1 MQHSPAG
8 GAAAAAG
15 VGLREGLD
23 RLGPL
28 YHATQYPGQTSPEQG
43 VFASVFPTTGQPA
56 FPQTQASATPQDAV
70 TLNWQPTDSLYG
82 LPHPARQGDGSQP
95 GFGVYPWL
103 RPGDGSVSL
112 DTPDTGTLPSP
123 AIHDFEM
130 LTVAPE
136 DAFSDSDPAVYGGR
150 SAEDWQQ
157 HQHHQQHQQHQQQP
171 NIIQQEIPLPTP
183 SSPQKRTKRSL
194 PSPALSLP
202 TTSSKTTPASAG
214 TNSPRD
220 RKPRTSHNTIEKQYR
235 DRLNTQFDIL
245 MNTLP
250 ADMSGAGGGDSDG
263 NGNGGRGGGGS
274 GERRLSKAQVLDLS
288 ARYIRALEGERDGL
302 VEEREVL
309 RESVRRLREKCE
321 AEGVGEGEGG

>member
-1 MQHSPAG
+1 MQHSPAD

-15 VGLREGLD
+15 VDLRGLD

-28 YHATQYPGQTSPEQG
+28 YHATQYPGQTNPGQG
-43 VFASVFPTTGQPA
+43 VFASVFPTTGQPG
-56 FPQTQASATPQDAV
+56 FPQTEASATTQDAV

-82 LPHPARQGDGSQP
+82 LPHTALQDDGSQP
-95 GFGVYPWL
+95 GFDVYPWL
-103 RPGDGSVSL
+103 RPGDSSVSL
-112 DTPDTGTLPSP
+112 STPDTGALPSP

-130 LTVAPE
+130 LAVAPE
-136 DAFSDSDPAVYGGR
+136 DAFSDSDPAVYGG
-150 SAEDWQQ
+150 STAEGW
-157 HQHHQQHQQHQQQP
+157 QQHQQQP
-171 NIIQQEIPLPTP
+171 SIIQQEVSLPA
-183 SSPQKRTKRSL
+183 SSIRQKRAKKPL
-194 PSPALSLP
+194 PSPV

-214 TNSPRD
+214 TNPPRD

-250 ADMSGAGGGDSDG
+250 AGMSGAAGGDSDG
-263 NGNGGRGGGGS
+263 NGGGGGS

-309 RESVRRLREKCE
+309 RENVRKLKERCE
-321 AEGVGEGEGG
+321 AEGVEEGDWEAG